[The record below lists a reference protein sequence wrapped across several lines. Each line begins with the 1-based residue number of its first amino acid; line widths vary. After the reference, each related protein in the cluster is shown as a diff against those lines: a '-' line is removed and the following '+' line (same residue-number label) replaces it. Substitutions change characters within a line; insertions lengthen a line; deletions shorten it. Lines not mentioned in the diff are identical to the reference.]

1 MAGQSRGQVM
11 DKIRNHKQYLLRISM
26 KRWGMYDKKDIKYY
40 YLREVQCKLI
50 VNIIIGLVVF
60 NIIFTV
66 AYNIPFPVKLKN
78 FIEDVSTVISL
89 FSGCTVISLFSFI
102 FKNGQNETIG
112 NSINKVHERIINRD
126 IQKNKL
132 LKLSRLHRIVILTG
146 ESGQVNLYCYL
157 ILKKHIIKIM
167 TIF

>member
-1 MAGQSRGQVM
+1 M

-89 FSGCTVISLFSFI
+89 FSGCTAVSY
-102 FKNGQNETIG
+102 T
-112 NSINKVHERIINRD
+112 H
-126 IQKNKL
+126 
-132 LKLSRLHRIVILTG
+132 LTLPTT
-146 ESGQVNLYCYL
+146 QAV
-157 ILKKHIIKIM
+157 
-167 TIF
+167 